1 MRHRSHIRDLKINQ
15 DYNQLNKK
23 EIKMGKIIAF
33 LNQKGGVGKT
43 TTCVNMAGYLA
54 TMGKKVLLIDI
65 DPQGN
70 ASSSVG
76 IEKEPKPKT
85 IYDVIVD
92 DKTIEEVILPTK
104 LENLSVIPSDVD
116 LAGAEIELVQMNNRE
131 KVVRNILKKIKNTY
145 DYICIDCPPSLGL
158 ITVNALTACDTVLIP
173 IQCEYFALEGLS
185 QLMYTIKLVKKHL
198 NENIDVEGVVL
209 TMKDNRS
216 NLGQSVAQDI
226 TKYFGKKVYN
236 TIIPR
241 NIRLAEAPSFG
252 EPIVIYDPKCTGA
265 LAYKAL
271 TEEFLKNNETV

>member
-1 MRHRSHIRDLKINQ
+1 
-15 DYNQLNKK
+15 
-23 EIKMGKIIAF
+23 MGKIVAF

-54 TMGKKVLLIDI
+54 SMGKRVLLLDI

-70 ASSSVG
+70 ASSNVG
-76 IEKEPKPKT
+76 IEKDSKPKT
-85 IYDVIVD
+85 IYNVIVD
-92 DKTIEEVILPTK
+92 DNTIDEVILPTK
-104 LENLSVIPSDVD
+104 LENLYVIPSDVD

-131 KVVRNILKKIKNTY
+131 KVVRNILRKVKDNY

-158 ITVNALTACDTVLIP
+158 ITVNALTACDSVLIP

-198 NENIDVEGVVL
+198 NEKIDVEGVVL

-216 NLGQSVAQDI
+216 NLGQSVAEDI
-226 TKYFGKKVYN
+226 TKYFGKKVYQ

-241 NIRLAEAPSFG
+241 NVRLAEAPSFG
-252 EPIVIYDPKCTGA
+252 EPIVMYDPKCTGA
-265 LAYKAL
+265 IAYKAL
-271 TEEFLKNNETV
+271 TEEFLRNQN

>member
-1 MRHRSHIRDLKINQ
+1 
-15 DYNQLNKK
+15 
-23 EIKMGKIIAF
+23 MGKIVAF

-43 TTCVNMAGYLA
+43 TTCVNMAGFLA
-54 TMGKKVLLIDI
+54 EKGKKVLLVDI

-76 IEKEPKPKT
+76 IEKDSKFAT
-85 IYDVIVD
+85 MYNVIVD
-92 DKTIEEVILPTK
+92 DNTIDEVILPTK
-104 LENLSVIPSDVD
+104 FENLHVVPANMD
-116 LAGAEIELVQMNNRE
+116 LAGAEVELVQMNNRE
-131 KVVRNILKKIKNTY
+131 KIVRNILNKVKNNY

-158 ITVNALTACDTVLIP
+158 ITVNALTACDSVLIP

-216 NLGQSVAQDI
+216 NLGNSVAEDI
-226 TKYFGKKVYN
+226 TKYFGKKVYK

-241 NIRLAEAPSFG
+241 NVRLAEAPSFG
-252 EPIVIYDPKCTGA
+252 EPINVYDYKCVGA
-265 LAYKAL
+265 QAYKAL
-271 TEEFLKNNETV
+271 TEEFLKNNAK

>member
-1 MRHRSHIRDLKINQ
+1 
-15 DYNQLNKK
+15 
-23 EIKMGKIIAF
+23 MGKIVAF

-43 TTCVNMAGYLA
+43 TTCVNMAGYLGQ
-54 TMGKKVLLIDI
+54 MGKKVLVLDI

-70 ASSSVG
+70 ASSNLG
-76 IEKEPKPKT
+76 IEKDSKPKT

-92 DKTIEEVILPTK
+92 DNTIDEVILHTK
-104 LENLSVIPSDVD
+104 FENLDIIPSDVD
-116 LAGAEIELVQMNNRE
+116 LAGAEIELVQVNNRE
-131 KVVRNILKKIKNTY
+131 KIVRNILRKISDKY

-158 ITVNALTACDTVLIP
+158 ITVNALTACDSVLIP

-226 TKYFGKKVYN
+226 SKYFGKKVYK
-236 TIIPR
+236 TMIPR
-241 NIRLAEAPSFG
+241 NVRLAEAPSFA
-252 EPIVIYDPKCTGA
+252 EPICVYDPRCTGA

-271 TEEFLKNNETV
+271 TEEFLKNNEK

>member
-1 MRHRSHIRDLKINQ
+1 
-15 DYNQLNKK
+15 
-23 EIKMGKIIAF
+23 MGKIVAF

-54 TMGKKVLLIDI
+54 EMGKKVLLLDI

-76 IEKEPKPKT
+76 IEKDKKHRT
-85 IYDVIVD
+85 IYDVITD
-92 DKTIEEVILPTK
+92 DCEIDEVILPTRFDR
-104 LENLSVIPSDVD
+104 LNVIPSDVD

-131 KVVRNILKKIKNTY
+131 KVVRKILNRIKDSY

-158 ITVNALTACDTVLIP
+158 ITVNALTACDSVLIP

-216 NLGQSVAQDI
+216 NLGQQVAQDI
-226 TKYFGKKVYN
+226 TKYFGKKVYK

-241 NIRLAEAPSFG
+241 NVRLAEAPSFG
-252 EPIVIYDPKCTGA
+252 EPINIYDSRCPGA

-271 TEEFLKNNETV
+271 TEEFLKNN

>member
-1 MRHRSHIRDLKINQ
+1 
-15 DYNQLNKK
+15 
-23 EIKMGKIIAF
+23 MGKIVAF

-54 TMGKKVLLIDI
+54 QMGKKVLLLDI

-70 ASSSVG
+70 ASSNLG
-76 IEKEPKPKT
+76 IDKDSKPKT

-92 DKTIEEVILPTK
+92 DNTIDEVILKTK
-104 LENLSVIPSDVD
+104 LENLDIIPSDVD

-131 KVVRNILKKIKNTY
+131 KIIRNCLRKIEKHY

-158 ITVNALTACDTVLIP
+158 ITVNALTACDSVLIP

-226 TKYFGKKVYN
+226 TKYFGKKVYK

-252 EPIVIYDPKCTGA
+252 EPICIYDPKCTGA
-265 LAYKAL
+265 QAYKNL
-271 TEEFLKNNETV
+271 TMEFLKNNEI

>member
-1 MRHRSHIRDLKINQ
+1 
-15 DYNQLNKK
+15 
-23 EIKMGKIIAF
+23 MGKIVAF

-54 TMGKKVLLIDI
+54 QMGKKVLLLDI

-70 ASSSVG
+70 ASSNLG
-76 IEKEPKPKT
+76 IEKDSKPKT

-92 DKTIEEVILPTK
+92 DNTIDEVIQKTK
-104 LENLSVIPSDVD
+104 LENLDIIPSDVD

-131 KVVRNILKKIKNTY
+131 KIVRNILRKIQNNY

-158 ITVNALTACDTVLIP
+158 ITVNALTACDSVLIP

-226 TKYFGKKVYN
+226 TKYFGKKVYK

-252 EPIVIYDPKCTGA
+252 EPICVYDPKCTGA
-265 LAYKAL
+265 QSYKAL
-271 TEEFLKNNETV
+271 TLEFLKNNEK

>member
-1 MRHRSHIRDLKINQ
+1 
-15 DYNQLNKK
+15 
-23 EIKMGKIIAF
+23 MGKIVAF

-54 TMGKKVLLIDI
+54 QMGKKVLLLDI

-70 ASSSVG
+70 ASSNLG
-76 IEKEPKPKT
+76 FEKDSKPKT
-85 IYDVIVD
+85 IYNVIVD
-92 DKTIEEVILPTK
+92 DNTIEEVIQKTK
-104 LENLSVIPSDVD
+104 LENLDIIPSDVD

-131 KVVRNILKKIKNTY
+131 KVVRNILRKIVNNY

-158 ITVNALTACDTVLIP
+158 ITVNALTACDSVLIP

-226 TKYFGKKVYN
+226 SKYFGKKVYK

-252 EPIVIYDPKCTGA
+252 EPICIYDPKCTGA
-265 LAYKAL
+265 IAYKAL
-271 TEEFLKNNETV
+271 TEEFLKNNEK

>member
-1 MRHRSHIRDLKINQ
+1 
-15 DYNQLNKK
+15 
-23 EIKMGKIIAF
+23 MGKIVAF

-54 TMGKKVLLIDI
+54 TMGKKVLLLDI

-70 ASSSVG
+70 ASSNLG
-76 IEKEPKPKT
+76 IEKESKPKT
-85 IYDVIVD
+85 IYNVIVD
-92 DKTIEEVILPTK
+92 DNTIEEVILPTK
-104 LENLSVIPSDVD
+104 LNNLDIIPSDVD

-131 KVVRNILKKIKNTY
+131 KVVRNILKKIKDKY

-158 ITVNALTACDTVLIP
+158 ITVNALTACDSVLIP

-216 NLGQSVAQDI
+216 NLGHSVAQDI
-226 TKYFGKKVYN
+226 TKYFGKKVYK

-241 NIRLAEAPSFG
+241 NVRLAEAPSFG
-252 EPIVIYDPKCTGA
+252 EPIVLYDPKCTGA
-265 LAYKAL
+265 IAYKEL
-271 TEEFLKNNETV
+271 TEEFLKNNLNS

>member
-1 MRHRSHIRDLKINQ
+1 
-15 DYNQLNKK
+15 
-23 EIKMGKIIAF
+23 MGKIVAF

-54 TMGKKVLLIDI
+54 QMGKKVLLLDI

-70 ASSSVG
+70 ASSNLG
-76 IEKEPKPKT
+76 IEKDSKPKT

-92 DKTIEEVILPTK
+92 DNTIDEVIQRTK
-104 LENLSVIPSDVD
+104 LENLDIIPSDVD

-131 KVVRNILKKIKNTY
+131 KIVRNILRKIQNNY

-158 ITVNALTACDTVLIP
+158 ITVNALTACDSVLIP

-226 TKYFGKKVYN
+226 TKYFGKKVYK

-252 EPIVIYDPKCTGA
+252 EPICVYDPKCTGA
-265 LAYKAL
+265 QSYKAL
-271 TEEFLKNNETV
+271 TLEFLKNNEK

>member
-1 MRHRSHIRDLKINQ
+1 
-15 DYNQLNKK
+15 
-23 EIKMGKIIAF
+23 MGKIVAF

-54 TMGKKVLLIDI
+54 QMGKKVLLLDI

-70 ASSSVG
+70 ASSNLG
-76 IEKEPKPKT
+76 FEKDSKPKT
-85 IYDVIVD
+85 IYNVIVD
-92 DKTIEEVILPTK
+92 DNTIEEVIQKTK
-104 LENLSVIPSDVD
+104 LENLDIIPSDVD

-131 KVVRNILKKIKNTY
+131 KVVRNILRKIVNNY

-158 ITVNALTACDTVLIP
+158 ITVNALTACDSVLIP

-226 TKYFGKKVYN
+226 SKYFGKKVYK

-252 EPIVIYDPKCTGA
+252 EPICVYDPKCTGA
-265 LAYKAL
+265 IAYKAL
-271 TEEFLKNNETV
+271 TEEFLKNNEK

>member
-1 MRHRSHIRDLKINQ
+1 
-15 DYNQLNKK
+15 
-23 EIKMGKIIAF
+23 MGKIVAF

-54 TMGKKVLLIDI
+54 TMGKKVLLLDI

-70 ASSSVG
+70 ASSNLG
-76 IEKEPKPKT
+76 IEKESKPKT
-85 IYDVIVD
+85 IYNVIVD
-92 DKTIEEVILPTK
+92 DNTIEEVILPTK
-104 LENLSVIPSDVD
+104 LNNLDIIPSDVD

-131 KVVRNILKKIKNTY
+131 KVVRNILKKIKDKY

-158 ITVNALTACDTVLIP
+158 ITVNALTACDSVLIP

-216 NLGQSVAQDI
+216 NLGHSVAQDI
-226 TKYFGKKVYN
+226 TKYFGKKVYK

-241 NIRLAEAPSFG
+241 NVRLAEAPSFG
-252 EPIVIYDPKCTGA
+252 EPIVLYDPKCTGA
-265 LAYKAL
+265 IAYKEL
-271 TEEFLKNNETV
+271 TEEFLKNNLNN

>member
-1 MRHRSHIRDLKINQ
+1 
-15 DYNQLNKK
+15 
-23 EIKMGKIIAF
+23 MGKIVAF

-54 TMGKKVLLIDI
+54 QMGKKVLLLDI

-70 ASSSVG
+70 ASSNLG
-76 IEKEPKPKT
+76 IEKDSKPKT
-85 IYDVIVD
+85 IYNVIVD
-92 DKTIEEVILPTK
+92 DNTIDEVIVPTK
-104 LENLSVIPSDVD
+104 LQNLDLIPSDVD

-131 KVVRNILKKIKNTY
+131 KVVRNILKKVVNNY

-158 ITVNALTACDTVLIP
+158 ITVNALTACDSVLIP

-226 TKYFGKKVYN
+226 TKYFGKKVYQ

-252 EPIVIYDPKCTGA
+252 EPICVYDPKCTGA
-265 LAYKAL
+265 IAYRTL
-271 TEEFLKNNETV
+271 TEEFLKNNE

>member
-1 MRHRSHIRDLKINQ
+1 
-15 DYNQLNKK
+15 
-23 EIKMGKIIAF
+23 MGKIIAF

-54 TMGKKVLLIDI
+54 SMGKKVLLLDI

-76 IEKEPKPKT
+76 IEKEDKHKT
-85 IYDVIVD
+85 IYHVIVD
-92 DKTIEEVILPTK
+92 DNTIDEVILPTK
-104 LENLSVIPSDVD
+104 LENLSIIPADVD

-131 KVVRNILKKIKNTY
+131 KVVRNILRKIKDNY
-145 DYICIDCPPSLGL
+145 DFICIDCPPSLGL
-158 ITVNALTACDTVLIP
+158 ITVNALTASDSVLIP

-198 NENIDVEGVVL
+198 NESIDVEGVVL

-216 NLGQSVAQDI
+216 NLGQSVASDI
-226 TKYFGKKVYN
+226 TKYFGKKVYD

-241 NIRLAEAPSFG
+241 NVRLAEAPSFG
-252 EPIVIYDPKCTGA
+252 EPIVIYDPKCSGA
-265 LAYKAL
+265 IAYKTL
-271 TEEFLKNNETV
+271 TEEFLSKQ

>member
-1 MRHRSHIRDLKINQ
+1 
-15 DYNQLNKK
+15 
-23 EIKMGKIIAF
+23 MGKIVAF

-54 TMGKKVLLIDI
+54 QMGKKVLLLDI

-70 ASSSVG
+70 ASSNLG
-76 IEKEPKPKT
+76 IEKDSKPKT
-85 IYDVIVD
+85 IYNVIVD
-92 DKTIEEVILPTK
+92 DNTIDEVIVPTK
-104 LENLSVIPSDVD
+104 LENLDLIPSDVD

-131 KVVRNILKKIKNTY
+131 KVVRNILKKVVNNY

-158 ITVNALTACDTVLIP
+158 ITVNALTACDSVLIP

-226 TKYFGKKVYN
+226 TKYFGKKVYK

-252 EPIVIYDPKCTGA
+252 EPICVYDPKCTGA
-265 LAYKAL
+265 IAYRTL
-271 TEEFLKNNETV
+271 TEEFLKNNE

>member
-1 MRHRSHIRDLKINQ
+1 
-15 DYNQLNKK
+15 
-23 EIKMGKIIAF
+23 MGKIVAF

-54 TMGKKVLLIDI
+54 QMGKKVLLLDI

-70 ASSSVG
+70 ASSNLG
-76 IEKEPKPKT
+76 IEKDSKPKT
-85 IYDVIVD
+85 IYNVIVD
-92 DKTIEEVILPTK
+92 DNTIDEVIVPTK
-104 LENLSVIPSDVD
+104 LENLDLIPSDVD

-131 KVVRNILKKIKNTY
+131 KVVRNILKKVVNNY

-158 ITVNALTACDTVLIP
+158 ITVNALTTCDSVLIP

-226 TKYFGKKVYN
+226 TKYFGKKVYK

-252 EPIVIYDPKCTGA
+252 EPICVYDPKCTGA
-265 LAYKAL
+265 IAYRTL
-271 TEEFLKNNETV
+271 TEEFLKNNE

>member
-1 MRHRSHIRDLKINQ
+1 
-15 DYNQLNKK
+15 
-23 EIKMGKIIAF
+23 MGKIVAF

-43 TTCVNMAGYLA
+43 TTCVNMSGYLA
-54 TMGKKVLLIDI
+54 SMGKKVLLVDI

-70 ASSSVG
+70 ASSNVG
-76 IEKEPKPKT
+76 IEKDSKPKT
-85 IYDVIVD
+85 IYNCIID
-92 DKTIEEVILPTK
+92 DNTIDEVILPTK
-104 LENLSVIPSDVD
+104 LENLDIIPADVD

-131 KVVRNILKKIKNTY
+131 KVVRNILKKVKDKY

-158 ITVNALTACDTVLIP
+158 ITVNALTACDSVLIP

-226 TKYFGKKVYN
+226 TKYFGKKVYK
-236 TIIPR
+236 TVIPR
-241 NIRLAEAPSFG
+241 NVRLAEAPSFG

-265 LAYKAL
+265 QAYKTL
-271 TEEFLKNNETV
+271 TEEFLKNNSKQQN

>member
-1 MRHRSHIRDLKINQ
+1 
-15 DYNQLNKK
+15 
-23 EIKMGKIIAF
+23 MGKIVAF

-54 TMGKKVLLIDI
+54 QMGKKVLLLDI

-70 ASSSVG
+70 ASSNLG
-76 IEKEPKPKT
+76 FEKDSKQKT

-92 DKTIEEVILPTK
+92 DNTIEEVIQKTK
-104 LENLSVIPSDVD
+104 LDNLDIIPSNVD

-131 KVVRNILKKIKNTY
+131 KVVRNILRKIVNNY

-158 ITVNALTACDTVLIP
+158 ITVNALTACDSVLIP

-185 QLMYTIKLVKKHL
+185 QLMCTIKLVKKHL

-226 TKYFGKKVYN
+226 SKYFGKKVYK

-252 EPIVIYDPKCTGA
+252 EPICVYDPKCTGA
-265 LAYKAL
+265 IAYKAL
-271 TEEFLKNNETV
+271 TEEFLKNNEK

>member
-1 MRHRSHIRDLKINQ
+1 
-15 DYNQLNKK
+15 
-23 EIKMGKIIAF
+23 MGKIVAF

-54 TMGKKVLLIDI
+54 SMGRKVLVLDI

-70 ASSSVG
+70 ASSNLG
-76 IEKEPKPKT
+76 IDKESKPKT
-85 IYDVIVD
+85 IYNVIVD
-92 DKTIEEVILPTK
+92 DNTIDEVILPTK
-104 LENLSVIPSDVD
+104 LNNLEIIPADVD

-131 KVVRNILKKIKNTY
+131 KVIRNILKKIKDTY

-158 ITVNALTACDTVLIP
+158 ITVNALTACDSVLIP

-198 NENIDVEGVVL
+198 NEAINVEGVVL

-226 TKYFGKKVYN
+226 SKYFGKKVYK

-241 NIRLAEAPSFG
+241 NVRLAEAPSFG
-252 EPIVIYDPKCTGA
+252 EPICMYDAKCTGA
-265 LAYKAL
+265 IAYKAL
-271 TEEFLKNNETV
+271 TEEFLKNNE